1 MFAYI
6 ILIMKIWGIGVDLVQ
21 NSRISNVLDKS
32 HARRF
37 LTRVLHPEELS
48 LFDTI
53 KPHRIQVQFVASRWA
68 VKEAAVKAVGR
79 RELVFSELKIIKDE
93 HGTSAIM

>member
-1 MFAYI
+1 MFNKIIEVLVSYCFMTFII

-37 LTRVLHPEELS
+37 LTRVLHPEELT

-53 KPHRIQVQFVASRWA
+53 KPQKIQVQFVASRWA
-68 VKEAAVKAVGR
+68 VK
-79 RELVFSELKIIKDE
+79 
-93 HGTSAIM
+93 